1 MKANMRNILILPAA
15 MLLSS
20 VVACSSDDSYND
32 KIFYSSIV
40 TVESVDDDGD
50 ATFTFQR
57 YDDSPMLTLTAQNT
71 TVSKARVGKRVLL
84 YYYPKSG
91 EPYESGAVDVR
102 SLSAINCDTAIIRP
116 IERYNW
122 DANGVYLYSMWRSGN
137 YLNMRMRVDY
147 SETARYFGLVVD
159 SLTLNDAVPEVYLLH
174 NLNGAPDNYL
184 REAYASFDISKV
196 WGLPTCKGLRVH
208 VNDTNL
214 QKDIY
219 EFSKSS
225 VN

>member
-1 MKANMRNILILPAA
+1 
-15 MLLSS
+15 
-20 VVACSSDDSYND
+20 
-32 KIFYSSIV
+32 
-40 TVESVDDDGD
+40 
-50 ATFTFQR
+50 
-57 YDDSPMLTLTAQNT
+57 
-71 TVSKARVGKRVLL
+71 
-84 YYYPKSG
+84 
-91 EPYESGAVDVR
+91 
-102 SLSAINCDTAIIRP
+102 
-116 IERYNW
+116 
-122 DANGVYLYSMWRSGN
+122 MWRTGN
-137 YLNMRMRVDY
+137 YLNLRMRVDY

-159 SLTLNDAVPEVYLLH
+159 SLTLNDAEPEVYLLH

-219 EFSKSS
+219 EFSKIS